1 MSLPLTEYDCGKLGP
16 VSPLSQHGHG
26 EGLDEYLAQEA
37 EHCGRG
43 TAVTATQFETAATAA
58 LLLLLAELLV
68 DLLVL
73 LLTLIGA
80 HVVALVQHL
89 QPEQGKQGRGD
100 VVGDH

>member
-58 LLLLLAELLV
+58 LLLLLAIPTTAEATTIYDASLHANFLSFSTAAANEIR
-68 DLLVL
+68 DF
-73 LLTLIGA
+73 G
-80 HVVALVQHL
+80 
-89 QPEQGKQGRGD
+89 
-100 VVGDH
+100 